1 MIKILSGELKGRKLK
16 SLSSVFLRPTQAIV
30 RKSIMDSVRNFDDKN
45 ILDLFSGIG
54 SLGIESISR
63 GAKKVKFVDSIKQVI
78 SILKQN
84 INMLNITDRCEIIY
98 SDVFKFLKNENNM
111 YDLIF
116 ADPPYGDYNF
126 EELFD
131 YVEPLLNKNGIFCFE
146 SNIRFDANSI
156 DNIKLKKFG
165 KTNVLFWEKIK

>member
-1 MIKILSGELKGRKLK
+1 MTKILSGKLKGRKLK
-16 SLSSVFLRPTQAIV
+16 SLSSDFLRPTQAIV
-30 RKSIMDSVRNFDDKN
+30 RKSIMDSIHDFENKY

-54 SLGIESISR
+54 SLGIESLSR
-63 GAKKVKFVDSIKQVI
+63 GAKKVKFVENSKRVI
-78 SILKQN
+78 STLKYN
-84 INMLNITDRCEIIY
+84 VDMLNISDKCEIIY
-98 SDVFKFLKNENNM
+98 SDVFRFLKKEDSI

-126 EELFD
+126 DELFV
-131 YVEPLLNKNGIFCFE
+131 YIEPLLKKNGIFCFE
-146 SNIRFDANSI
+146 SNIKFDANSI